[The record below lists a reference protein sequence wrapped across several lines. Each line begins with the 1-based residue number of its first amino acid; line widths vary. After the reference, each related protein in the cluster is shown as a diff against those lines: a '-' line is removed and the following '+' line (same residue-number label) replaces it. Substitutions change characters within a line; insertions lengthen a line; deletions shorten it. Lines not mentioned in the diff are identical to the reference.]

1 MQQSVPFSENR
12 TMPATLKEEVIDLIR
27 KLPDD
32 ATLTDIVEELYV
44 RQKIEKGIA
53 QLDAGESLST
63 DEVKQRLGRW
73 LK

>member
-1 MQQSVPFSENR
+1 MA
-12 TMPATLKEEVIDLIR
+12 ATLKEEVIDLIR

-63 DEVKQRLGRW
+63 EEVKQRLSRW

>member
-1 MQQSVPFSENR
+1 
-12 TMPATLKEEVIDLIR
+12 MPTTREKHEMSTTLKEEVIDLIR

-63 DEVKQRLGRW
+63 EEVKQRLSRW

>member
-1 MQQSVPFSENR
+1 MS
-12 TMPATLKEEVIDLIR
+12 TTLKEEVIDLIR

-63 DEVKQRLGRW
+63 EEVKQRLSRR

>member
-1 MQQSVPFSENR
+1 MS
-12 TMPATLKEEVIDLIR
+12 TTLKEEVIDLIR

-63 DEVKQRLGRW
+63 EEVRQRLSRW

>member
-1 MQQSVPFSENR
+1 MS
-12 TMPATLKEEVIDLIR
+12 TTLKEEVIDLIR

-63 DEVKQRLGRW
+63 EEVKQRLSRW

>member
-1 MQQSVPFSENR
+1 
-12 TMPATLKEEVIDLIR
+12 MPATLKEEVIDLIR

>member
-1 MQQSVPFSENR
+1 
-12 TMPATLKEEVIDLIR
+12 MPTTLKEEVIDLIR

-63 DEVKQRLGRW
+63 EEVKQRLSRW

>member
-1 MQQSVPFSENR
+1 
-12 TMPATLKEEVIDLIR
+12 MPATVKEEVIDLIR

-44 RQKIEKGIA
+44 RHKIEKGIA

>member
-1 MQQSVPFSENR
+1 
-12 TMPATLKEEVIDLIR
+12 MPATLKEEVIDLIR

-63 DEVKQRLGRW
+63 EKVKQRLSRW
-73 LK
+73 LT

>member
-1 MQQSVPFSENR
+1 MA
-12 TMPATLKEEVIDLIR
+12 ATLKEEVIDLIR
-27 KLPDD
+27 KLPED

-63 DEVKQRLGRW
+63 EEVKQRLSRW